1 MMDSAKYVGRVG
13 ALAVALGIGVAM
25 ATTPGAAWADDAP
38 SESSSD
44 PSAPSDVS
52 ASVSADSTDAS
63 PGGVDMAPDVSTE
76 DDATADAPDSAEST
90 DASSGDLDMA
100 PDVSTE
106 DDATADARD
115 SVAATGVPG
124 ATTTIPEDASPAVTV
139 SGFEGDLEV
148 ASDQQPAIAIRAEE
162 PVTLEVASA
171 AASSSSDVR
180 QPLSATSGETAPVE
194 VQPDFRPALA
204 PDVDT
209 DVPTAITAPVGG
221 ELPVAPVSA
230 GDVSGETP
238 MPMRGN
244 TFQVSAVSARQ
255 AAPPATSVNVAAG
268 LVTAALAPFL
278 APVAPAAP
286 VQSLG
291 LWGLL
296 AWVRRQIQHTFFNRT
311 PTIAYDPAENI
322 QLVDG
327 VITGDLRAADP
338 DGDPLTFIVTEA
350 PEHGSVVVNRDGTFV
365 YTPNADFAR
374 FGSDTFTIT
383 VDDGVTY
390 RLPGLAGVIQS
401 GLHWGARV
409 LGLSGSDR
417 FNSHPTVRVKAKV
430 IDTIVVGDG
439 PGQLAVSPDGA
450 TIYVPNA
457 YDDTV
462 SVVDTATNTVTD
474 TIAVEDGPLWVA
486 ISPDGATAYVTHP
499 GGVPDDPSGHTV
511 SVIDTAT
518 NTVTTTVTVG
528 DVPLGLAVSPD
539 GATVYVTNSDDDS
552 VSVIDTASNS
562 VVDSITVGDAP
573 GGLAVSPDGA
583 TVYVVNVNDHT
594 VSVIDTASNTVV
606 DSITVGNYPIIVG
619 EYPSAVAVSPDGT
632 RAYVTV
638 ADGTVLVIGT
648 ATNTVAGTVAVGGSP
663 ALVAVSPDGTR
674 AYVTNP
680 GDDTLSVIRTATNTV
695 IATVTVGDAP
705 RGLVLSPDGTRAY
718 VTNLGDDT
726 VSVISLGT

>member
-1 MMDSAKYVGRVG
+1 MMGSAKYVGRVG
-13 ALAVALGIGVAM
+13 ALAVALGIGAAVATM
-25 ATTPGAAWADDAP
+25 PGVAWADDAP
-38 SESSSD
+38 SDSSSD
-44 PSAPSDVS
+44 PSAPPAVS
-52 ASVSADSTDAS
+52 APESAGSTDAS
-63 PGGVDMAPDVSTE
+63 SSGLDVAPDSSTE
-76 DDATADAPDSAEST
+76 DDASADVPDSAEST
-90 DASSGDLDMA
+90 DASSGGLDVA
-100 PDVSTE
+100 PDSSTE
-106 DDATADARD
+106 DDAMADVPD

-124 ATTTIPEDASPAVTV
+124 ATTIPENAAPPVTV
-139 SGFEGDLEV
+139 SGVEGDLE
-148 ASDQQPAIAIRAEE
+148 AAADQQPAIAILAEE
-162 PVTLEVASA
+162 PVTLEVAQAPA
-171 AASSSSDVR
+171 AAWSSSVLW
-180 QPLSATSGETAPVE
+180 QPLPATSAEATPVE

-204 PDVDT
+204 PDMDA
-209 DVPTAITAPVGG
+209 DAPTLITVPVGG
-221 ELPVAPVSA
+221 ELSVAPVTA
-230 GDVSGETP
+230 GDESGETP
-238 MPMRGN
+238 VLLQDN
-244 TFQVSAVSARQ
+244 TFQISAVSARQ

-268 LVTAALAPFL
+268 LVTATLAPFL

-286 VQSLG
+286 APG

-311 PTIAYDPAENI
+311 PTTAYNPAENI
-322 QLVDG
+322 ELADG

-401 GLHWGARV
+401 GLHWGAQI
-409 LGLSGSDR
+409 LGLSGPDR
-417 FNSHPTVRVKAKV
+417 FNSHPTVRVKPKV

-439 PGQLAVSPDGA
+439 PGQPAVSPDGA
-450 TIYVPNA
+450 TLYVPNA
-457 YDDTV
+457 FDDTV

-474 TIAVEDGPLWVA
+474 TITVEDGPLWVA

-499 GGVPDDPSGHTV
+499 VPDDPSGHTV

-528 DVPLGLAVSPD
+528 DVPFGLAVSLD
-539 GATVYVTNSDDDS
+539 GATVYVTNAYDDT
-552 VSVIDTASNS
+552 VSVIDTASNA

-583 TVYVVNVNDHT
+583 TLYVVNVNDHT
-594 VSVIDTASNTVV
+594 VSVIDTATNTVV
-606 DSITVGNYPIIVG
+606 DSITVGNLPPIVG
-619 EYPSAVAVSPDGT
+619 EHPTGVAVSPDGT
-632 RAYVTV
+632 RAYVIV

-648 ATNTVAGTVAVGGSP
+648 ATHTVIDTIAVGGSP
-663 ALVAVSPDGTR
+663 NGVAVSPDGATV
-674 AYVTNP
+674 YVANSA
-680 GDDTLSVIRTATNTV
+680 DDTLSVIKTATNTV

-705 RGLVLSPDGTRAY
+705 RGLVVSPDGTRAY
-718 VTNLGDDT
+718 VTNLSDDT
-726 VSVISLGT
+726 VSVISLGS